1 MRPRQSKPTARPR
14 RPPDL
19 PDMLSPVAD
28 AVALFRGR
36 EIVVSNAVV
45 GESEIGAISAAKL
58 RIESAVLERVALSG
72 STFVTIHLRDVRL
85 TGCDLGNVETRAL
98 TALRVEFLNCRM
110 TGFRVTEEC
119 TVEDALV
126 SEGNQRYAQFA
137 SARFRCSE
145 FVACNFSDAFLA
157 GADLRGCVF
166 RGCTLRNVDLT
177 GAKLEGADLRG
188 SEIAD
193 LRLAPRDVYGLI
205 VEPAQAM
212 VLSALLG
219 IRIR

>member
-119 TVEDALV
+119 TVEDA
-126 SEGNQRYAQFA
+126 RT
-137 SARFRCSE
+137 
-145 FVACNFSDAFLA
+145 AFLA

-166 RGCTLRNVDLT
+166 RDCTLRNVDLT